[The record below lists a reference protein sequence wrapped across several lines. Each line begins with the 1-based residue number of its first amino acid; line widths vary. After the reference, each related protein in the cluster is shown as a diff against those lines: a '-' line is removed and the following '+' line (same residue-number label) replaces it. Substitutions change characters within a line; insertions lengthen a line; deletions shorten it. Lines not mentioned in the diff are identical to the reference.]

1 MFNFFKKSPLPTVTF
16 ATTVWEKDW
25 RQVLLDPHYL
35 PTLQIEN
42 HCFPFSEKI
51 LIINNVTDLETVK
64 QIAEE
69 WIAKNILTRYVV
81 ASELAPTLLPFFQL
95 KRSDFQ
101 MGADAHLYENV
112 NTDWIYYN
120 ALGPLAALFC
130 CESDYLL
137 YQTGDVRMP
146 KPLNWIAKSVQK
158 MEKNP
163 LYKVANP
170 VWNENQREAKRESYR
185 KEGPFYIAKQGFSD
199 QIFLVKK
206 EVFCQPIYGE
216 IRDDSAHFPRGDVFE
231 KRVFSYMKNRGW
243 ERIIHRGGSYL
254 HENF

>member
-1 MFNFFKKSPLPTVTF
+1 MFNFFKRFSPPTVTF

-25 RQVLLDPHYL
+25 RQILLGSHYL

-42 HCFPFSEKI
+42 HCFPFTERI
-51 LIINNVTDLETVK
+51 LIINNVLDLPAVQK
-64 QIAEE
+64 AADHWIKKGVLSHYIVAADFEE
-69 WIAKNILTRYVV
+69 AIL
-81 ASELAPTLLPFFQL
+81 SSFQL

-101 MGADAHLYENV
+101 MGADAHLYQNV

-120 ALGPLAALFC
+120 ALGPLAAIYSC
-130 CESDYLL
+130 QSDYLL
-137 YQTGDVRMP
+137 YSTGDVRMP
-146 KPLNWIAKSVQK
+146 KPVNWVLPALKK

-170 VWNENQREAKRESYR
+170 IWNGNIQEVKRESYR
-185 KEGPFYIAKQGFSD
+185 KTGSFYVAKEGFSD

-206 EVFCQPIYGE
+206 EIFCQPIYGE
-216 IRDDSAHFPRGDVFE
+216 IRADSSHFPRGDVFE

-243 ERIIHRGGSYL
+243 ERIIYRGGSYL